1 MALTRRDF
9 IKVLGAGASAG
20 VIGTGYAY
28 RDSLFAQDNMYELAR
43 SGNAR
48 ILHITDVHGNLL
60 PNYFREPNV
69 NLGLGDT
76 FGKLPH
82 VVGSKLLKK
91 LESIGIK
98 PGSPEAYAFTFNN
111 FEELAHKYGKT
122 GGFAQLKTVLDSL
135 RDSAG
140 GAQNTLTVDGG
151 DTWQGSGTSL
161 WTRGADMVEAC
172 NILGVDV
179 MVGHWEFTY
188 KEAETLRNIGF
199 FKGDFLGQNV
209 RILEDALMGDEYFA
223 MTEKYDGNG
232 LYSEDDALPFKP
244 YVIKNVGGNRIAVIG
259 QAFPRTSNANP
270 QKYFFPDWSFGLRE
284 DEMSELV
291 ADIRENEKPDAVIV
305 VSHNGMDVD
314 KKMASRVVGID
325 AIFGGHTHDG
335 MPIPVEVKN
344 PGGTTIVTNAGCSGK
359 YVGVMDMDLRDG
371 KLHDYKYKML
381 PIFTNMIKPNAE
393 MTSFINQTRS
403 KVYDTDVIEA
413 RSSTMSNNPDR
424 VGKTYDS
431 ILTEKLCTTEQ
442 TLYRRG
448 NFMGTWDQ
456 VLVNSLREEHDAD
469 FAMSAG
475 VRWGTSVLAGQ
486 DVTMEDLMTNTSMT
500 YGETYVSE
508 MKGSQ
513 IKDVLEGIAE
523 NLFVLDPYL
532 QSGGDMVR
540 MGGLDYTIDPAKGLG
555 ERITDIKDDEGT
567 AIDPNKSYKVSGW
580 AQVSSVGN
588 GRLMWDV
595 AADYLRR
602 QKHLDL
608 KKVNHPTIKGVKD
621 NPGIEDYAG
630 ELIQFQSIV
639 LQAPV
644 SGAFL

>member
-1 MALTRRDF
+1 MSLTRRDF
-9 IKVLGAGASAG
+9 IKVLGAGSAAG
-20 VIGTGYAY
+20 LISGCGNDAPTKL
-28 RDSLFAQDNMYELAR
+28 SSQDNMYEVAKT
-43 SGNAR
+43 GNAR
-48 ILHITDVHGNLL
+48 ILHITDTHGNLL

-69 NLGLGDT
+69 NLG
-76 FGKLPH
+76 FGPTYGQLPH
-82 VVGSKLLKK
+82 VVGNKLLEK
-91 LESIGIK
+91 IGVK
-98 PGSPEAYAFTFNN
+98 PGSPEAYAFTYNN
-111 FEELAHKYGKT
+111 FEELSNKYGKT
-122 GGFAQLKTVLDSL
+122 GGFAQIKTVLESL

-140 GAQNTLTVDGG
+140 GIQNTLTIDGG

-172 NILGVDV
+172 NMLGVDV

-188 KEAETLRNIGF
+188 KEEETLKNIGF

-209 RILEDALMGDEYFA
+209 RILEDALMGDKYA
-223 MTEKYDGNG
+223 TMTEKFDGNG
-232 LYSEDDALPFKP
+232 LYSEDDAMPFKP
-244 YVIKNVGGNRIAVIG
+244 YVIKNVGGHRIAVIG

-314 KKMASRVVGID
+314 IKMASRIVGID

-335 MPIPVEVKN
+335 MPKPIEVKN
-344 PGGTTIVTNAGCSGK
+344 AGGITVVTNAGCSGK
-359 YVGVMDMDLRDG
+359 YIGVMDLEIKDHKMVG
-371 KLHDYKYKML
+371 YNYKML
-381 PIFTNMIKPNAE
+381 PILTNLIKPDAAMVSYITKMRN
-393 MTSFINQTRS
+393 T
-403 KVYDTDVIEA
+403 KYDKNVVEA

-424 VGKTYDS
+424 VGKTYDE
-431 ILTEKLCTTEQ
+431 ILTEKLCSTTQ

-475 VRWGTSVLAGQ
+475 VRWGTSVPAGH

-508 MKGSQ
+508 MKGAQ
-513 IKDVLEGIAE
+513 LKDVLEGIAE
-523 NLFVLDPYL
+523 NLFVQDPYL

-540 MGGLDYTIDPAKGLG
+540 MGGMDYTIDPAAGLG
-555 ERITDIKDDEGT
+555 NRISEMKDDAGT

-580 AQVSSVGN
+580 AQVGSVGN

-595 AADYLRR
+595 AADYLRK
-602 QKHLDL
+602 QGTLDL
-608 KKVNHPTIKGVKD
+608 KKVNHPTVKGVKT
-621 NPGIEDYAG
+621 NPGIENYSG
-630 ELIQFQSIV
+630 ELI
-639 LQAPV
+639 
-644 SGAFL
+644 

>member
-1 MALTRRDF
+1 MSLTRRDF
-9 IKVLGAGASAG
+9 IKVLGAGSAAGLISGCGNDAPTKLAS
-20 VIGTGYAY
+20 
-28 RDSLFAQDNMYELAR
+28 QDNMYEVPKT
-43 SGNAR
+43 GNAR
-48 ILHITDVHGNLL
+48 ILHITDTHGNLL

-69 NLGLGDT
+69 NLG
-76 FGKLPH
+76 FGPTYGQLPH
-82 VVGSKLLKK
+82 VVGNKLL
-91 LESIGIK
+91 EQIGVK
-98 PGSPEAYAFTFNN
+98 PGSPEAYAFTYNN
-111 FEELAHKYGKT
+111 FEELSAKYGKT
-122 GGFAQLKTVLDSL
+122 GGFGQIKTVLDSL

-140 GAQNTLTVDGG
+140 GVQNTLTIDGG

-172 NILGVDV
+172 NMLGVDV

-188 KEAETLRNIGF
+188 KEEETLKNIGF

-209 RILEDALMGDEYFA
+209 RILEDALMGDEYIT
-223 MTEKYDGNG
+223 MTEKFDGNG
-232 LYSEDDALPFKP
+232 LYSEDDAMPFKP
-244 YVIKNVGGNRIAVIG
+244 YVIKNVGGHRIAVIG

-314 KKMASRVVGID
+314 IKMASRIVGID

-335 MPIPVEVKN
+335 MPKPVEVKN
-344 PGGTTIVTNAGCSGK
+344 AGGVTVVTNAGCSGK
-359 YVGVMDMDLRDG
+359 YIGVMDLEIKDHKMVG
-371 KLHDYKYKML
+371 YNYKML
-381 PIFTNMIKPNAE
+381 PILTNLIKPDAAMVSYITKMRN
-393 MTSFINQTRS
+393 T
-403 KVYDTDVIEA
+403 KYDKNVVEA

-424 VGKTYDS
+424 VGKTYDE
-431 ILTEKLCTTEQ
+431 ILTEKLCSTTQ

-475 VRWGTSVLAGQ
+475 VRWGTSVPAGH

-508 MKGSQ
+508 MKGAQ
-513 IKDVLEGIAE
+513 LKDILEGIAE
-523 NLFVLDPYL
+523 NLFVQDPYL

-540 MGGLDYTIDPAKGLG
+540 MGGMDYTIDPAAGLG
-555 ERITDIKDDEGT
+555 NRISEMKDDAGT

-580 AQVSSVGN
+580 AQVGSVGN

-595 AADYLRR
+595 AADYLRK
-602 QKHLDL
+602 QGTLDL
-608 KKVNHPTIKGVKD
+608 KKVNHPTVKGVKT
-621 NPGIEDYAG
+621 NPGIENYSG
-630 ELIQFQSIV
+630 ELI
-639 LQAPV
+639 
-644 SGAFL
+644 

>member
-1 MALTRRDF
+1 MSLTRRDF
-9 IKVLGAGASAG
+9 IKVLGAGSAAGLISGCGGDASAKL
-20 VIGTGYAY
+20 
-28 RDSLFAQDNMYELAR
+28 SSQDNMYEVAKT
-43 SGNAR
+43 GNAR
-48 ILHITDVHGNLL
+48 ILHITDTHGNLL

-69 NLGLGDT
+69 NLG
-76 FGKLPH
+76 FGPTYGQLPH
-82 VVGSKLLKK
+82 VVGNKLL
-91 LESIGIK
+91 EQIGVK
-98 PGSPEAYAFTFNN
+98 PGSPEAYAFTYNN
-111 FEELAHKYGKT
+111 FEELSNKYGKT
-122 GGFAQLKTVLDSL
+122 GGFAQIKTVLESL

-140 GAQNTLTVDGG
+140 GIQNTLTIDGG

-172 NILGVDV
+172 NMLGVDV

-188 KEAETLRNIGF
+188 KEEETLKNIGF

-209 RILEDALMGDEYFA
+209 RILEDALMGDEYA
-223 MTEKYDGNG
+223 TMTEKFDGNG
-232 LYSEDDALPFKP
+232 LYNEDDAMPFKP
-244 YVIKNVGGNRIAVIG
+244 YVIKNVGGHRIAVIG

-314 KKMASRVVGID
+314 IKMASRVVGID

-335 MPIPVEVKN
+335 MPKPIEVKN
-344 PGGTTIVTNAGCSGK
+344 AGGITVVTNAGCSGK
-359 YVGVMDMDLRDG
+359 YIGVMDLEIKDHKMVG
-371 KLHDYKYKML
+371 YNYKML
-381 PIFTNMIKPNAE
+381 PILTNLIKPDAAMVSYITKMRN
-393 MTSFINQTRS
+393 T
-403 KVYDTDVIEA
+403 KYDKNVVEA

-424 VGKTYDS
+424 VGKTYDE
-431 ILTEKLCTTEQ
+431 ILTEKLCSATQ

-475 VRWGTSVLAGQ
+475 VRWGTSVPAGH

-508 MKGSQ
+508 MKGAQ
-513 IKDVLEGIAE
+513 LKDVLEGIAE
-523 NLFVLDPYL
+523 NLFVQDPYL

-540 MGGLDYTIDPAKGLG
+540 MGGMDYTIDPAAGLG
-555 ERITDIKDDEGT
+555 NRISEMKDDAGT

-580 AQVSSVGN
+580 AQVGSVGN

-595 AADYLRR
+595 AADYLRK
-602 QKHLDL
+602 QGTLDL
-608 KKVNHPTIKGVKD
+608 KKVNHPTIKGVKT
-621 NPGIEDYAG
+621 NPGIENYSG
-630 ELIQFQSIV
+630 ELI
-639 LQAPV
+639 
-644 SGAFL
+644 

>member
-1 MALTRRDF
+1 MSLTRRDF
-9 IKVLGAGASAG
+9 IKVLGAGSAAGLISGCGGDASAKL
-20 VIGTGYAY
+20 
-28 RDSLFAQDNMYELAR
+28 SSQDNMYEVAKT
-43 SGNAR
+43 GNAR
-48 ILHITDVHGNLL
+48 ILHITDTHGNLL

-69 NLGLGDT
+69 NLG
-76 FGKLPH
+76 FGPTYGELPH
-82 VVGSKLLKK
+82 VVGNKLL
-91 LESIGIK
+91 EQIGVK
-98 PGSPEAYAFTFNN
+98 PGSAEAYAFTYNN
-111 FEELAHKYGKT
+111 FEELSNKYGKT
-122 GGFAQLKTVLDSL
+122 GGFAQIKTVLESL

-140 GAQNTLTVDGG
+140 GIQNTLTIDGG

-172 NILGVDV
+172 NMLGVDV

-188 KEAETLRNIGF
+188 KEEETLKNIGF

-209 RILEDALMGDEYFA
+209 RILEDALMGDEYA
-223 MTEKYDGNG
+223 TMTEKFDGNG
-232 LYSEDDALPFKP
+232 LYSEDDAMPFKP
-244 YVIKNVGGNRIAVIG
+244 YVIKNVGGHRIAVIG
-259 QAFPRTSNANP
+259 QAFPRTANANP

-314 KKMASRVVGID
+314 IKMASRIVGID

-335 MPIPVEVKN
+335 MPKPIEVKN
-344 PGGTTIVTNAGCSGK
+344 AGGITVVTNAGCSGK
-359 YVGVMDMDLRDG
+359 YIGVMDLEIKDHKMVG
-371 KLHDYKYKML
+371 YNYKML
-381 PIFTNMIKPNAE
+381 PILTNLIKPDAAMVSYITKMRN
-393 MTSFINQTRS
+393 T
-403 KVYDTDVIEA
+403 KYDKNVVEA

-424 VGKTYDS
+424 VGKTYDE
-431 ILTEKLCTTEQ
+431 ILTEKLCSTTQ

-475 VRWGTSVLAGQ
+475 VRWGTSVPAGH

-508 MKGSQ
+508 MKGAQ
-513 IKDVLEGIAE
+513 LKDILEGVAE
-523 NLFVLDPYL
+523 NLFVQDPYL

-540 MGGLDYTIDPAKGLG
+540 MGGMDYTIDPAAGLG
-555 ERITDIKDDEGT
+555 NRISEMKDDAGT

-580 AQVSSVGN
+580 AQVGSVGN

-595 AADYLRR
+595 AADYLRK
-602 QKHLDL
+602 QGTLDL
-608 KKVNHPTIKGVKD
+608 KKVNHPTVKGVKT
-621 NPGIEDYAG
+621 NPGIENYSG
-630 ELIQFQSIV
+630 ELI
-639 LQAPV
+639 
-644 SGAFL
+644 

>member
-1 MALTRRDF
+1 MSLTRRDF
-9 IKVLGAGASAG
+9 IKVLGAGSAAG
-20 VIGTGYAY
+20 LISGCGNDAPTKL
-28 RDSLFAQDNMYELAR
+28 SSQDNMYEVAKT
-43 SGNAR
+43 GNAR
-48 ILHITDVHGNLL
+48 ILHITDTHGNLL

-69 NLGLGDT
+69 NLG
-76 FGKLPH
+76 FGPTYGQLPH
-82 VVGSKLLKK
+82 VVGNKLL
-91 LESIGIK
+91 EQIGVK
-98 PGSPEAYAFTFNN
+98 PGSPEAYAFTYNN
-111 FEELAHKYGKT
+111 FEELSNKYGKT
-122 GGFAQLKTVLDSL
+122 GGFAQIKTVLESL

-140 GAQNTLTVDGG
+140 GIQNTLTIDGG

-172 NILGVDV
+172 NMLGVDV

-188 KEAETLRNIGF
+188 KEEETLKNIGF

-209 RILEDALMGDEYFA
+209 RILEDALMGDKYA
-223 MTEKYDGNG
+223 TMTEKFDGNG
-232 LYSEDDALPFKP
+232 LYSEDDAMPFKP
-244 YVIKNVGGNRIAVIG
+244 YVIKNVGGHRIAVIG

-314 KKMASRVVGID
+314 IKMASRIVGID

-335 MPIPVEVKN
+335 MPKPIEVKN
-344 PGGTTIVTNAGCSGK
+344 AGGITVVTNAGCSGK
-359 YVGVMDMDLRDG
+359 YIGVMDLEIKDHKMVG
-371 KLHDYKYKML
+371 YNYKML
-381 PIFTNMIKPNAE
+381 PILTNLIKPDAAMVSYITKMRN
-393 MTSFINQTRS
+393 T
-403 KVYDTDVIEA
+403 KYDKNVVEA

-424 VGKTYDS
+424 VGKTYDE
-431 ILTEKLCTTEQ
+431 ILTEKLCSTTQ

-475 VRWGTSVLAGQ
+475 VRWGTSVPAGH

-508 MKGSQ
+508 MKGAQ
-513 IKDVLEGIAE
+513 LKDVLEGIAE
-523 NLFVLDPYL
+523 NLFVQDPYL

-540 MGGLDYTIDPAKGLG
+540 MGGMDYTIDPAAGLG
-555 ERITDIKDDEGT
+555 NRISEMKDDAGT

-580 AQVSSVGN
+580 AQVGSVGN

-595 AADYLRR
+595 AADYLRK
-602 QKHLDL
+602 QGTLDL
-608 KKVNHPTIKGVKD
+608 KKVNHPTIKGVKT
-621 NPGIEDYAG
+621 NPGIENYSG
-630 ELIQFQSIV
+630 ELI
-639 LQAPV
+639 
-644 SGAFL
+644 

>member
-1 MALTRRDF
+1 MSLTRRDF
-9 IKVLGAGASAG
+9 IKVLGAGSAAGLISGCGGDASAK
-20 VIGTGYAY
+20 
-28 RDSLFAQDNMYELAR
+28 FASQDNMYEVAKT
-43 SGNAR
+43 GNAR
-48 ILHITDVHGNLL
+48 ILHITDTHGNLL

-69 NLGLGDT
+69 NLG
-76 FGKLPH
+76 FGPTYGQLPH
-82 VVGSKLLKK
+82 VVGNKLL
-91 LESIGIK
+91 EQIGVK
-98 PGSPEAYAFTFNN
+98 PGSPEAYAFTYNN
-111 FEELAHKYGKT
+111 FEELSNKYGKT
-122 GGFAQLKTVLDSL
+122 GGFAQIKTVLESL

-140 GAQNTLTVDGG
+140 GIQNTLTIDGG

-172 NILGVDV
+172 NMLGVDV

-188 KEAETLRNIGF
+188 KEEETLKNIGF

-209 RILEDALMGDEYFA
+209 RILEDALMGDKYA
-223 MTEKYDGNG
+223 TMTEKFDGNG
-232 LYSEDDALPFKP
+232 LYSEDDAMPFKP
-244 YVIKNVGGNRIAVIG
+244 YVIKNVGGHRIAVIG

-314 KKMASRVVGID
+314 IKMASRIVGID

-335 MPIPVEVKN
+335 MPKPIEVKN
-344 PGGTTIVTNAGCSGK
+344 AGGITVVTNAGCSGK
-359 YVGVMDMDLRDG
+359 YIGVMDLEIKDHKMVG
-371 KLHDYKYKML
+371 YNYKML
-381 PIFTNMIKPNAE
+381 PILTNLIKPDAAMVSYITKMRN
-393 MTSFINQTRS
+393 T
-403 KVYDTDVIEA
+403 KYDKNVVEA

-424 VGKTYDS
+424 VGKTYDE
-431 ILTEKLCTTEQ
+431 ILTEKLCSTTQ

-475 VRWGTSVLAGQ
+475 VRWGTSVPAGH

-508 MKGSQ
+508 MKGAQ
-513 IKDVLEGIAE
+513 LKDVLEGIAE
-523 NLFVLDPYL
+523 NLFVQDPYL

-540 MGGLDYTIDPAKGLG
+540 MGGMDYTIDPAAGLG
-555 ERITDIKDDEGT
+555 NRISEMKDDAGT

-580 AQVSSVGN
+580 AQVGSVGN

-595 AADYLRR
+595 AADYLRK
-602 QKHLDL
+602 QGTLDL
-608 KKVNHPTIKGVKD
+608 KKVNHPTIKGVKT
-621 NPGIEDYAG
+621 NPGIENYSG
-630 ELIQFQSIV
+630 ELI
-639 LQAPV
+639 
-644 SGAFL
+644 

>member
-9 IKVLGAGASAG
+9 IKVMGAGSAAGMISGCGGDASAKL
-20 VIGTGYAY
+20 A
-28 RDSLFAQDNMYELAR
+28 SQDNMYEVPKT
-43 SGNAR
+43 GNAR
-48 ILHITDVHGNLL
+48 ILHITDTHGNLL

-69 NLGLGDT
+69 NLGFGKT
-76 FGKLPH
+76 FGQLPH
-82 VVGSKLLKK
+82 VVGSNLLK
-91 LESIGIK
+91 EIGVK
-98 PGSPEAYAFTFNN
+98 PGSPEAYAFTYNN
-111 FEELAHKYGKT
+111 FEDLAAKYGKT
-122 GGFAQLKTVLDSL
+122 GGFGQIKTVLESL
-135 RDSAG
+135 RESAG
-140 GAQNTLTVDGG
+140 GVQNTLTVDGG

-172 NILGVDV
+172 NMLGVDV

-188 KEAETLRNIGF
+188 KEEETLKNIGF

-209 RILEDALMGDEYFA
+209 RILEDALMGDEYMT

-232 LYSEDDALPFKP
+232 LYNEDDALPFKP
-244 YVIKNVGGNRIAVIG
+244 YVIKNVGGHRIAVIG

-291 ADIRENEKPDAVIV
+291 ADIRANEKPDAVIV

-314 KKMASRVVGID
+314 IKMASRVVGID

-335 MPIPVEVKN
+335 MPKPIEVKN
-344 PGGTTIVTNAGCSGK
+344 PGGMTVVTNAGCSGK
-359 YVGVMDMDLRDG
+359 YIGVMDLEIKDHKMVG
-371 KLHDYKYKML
+371 YNYKML
-381 PIFTNMIKPNAE
+381 PILTDFVKPDAQ
-393 MTSFINQTRS
+393 MVSFINKMRNTQ
-403 KVYDTDVIEA
+403 YDENVVEA
-413 RSSTMSNNPDR
+413 RSAAMSNNMDR
-424 VGKTYDS
+424 LGKTYNE
-431 ILTEKLCTTEQ
+431 ILTEKLCSTSQ

-456 VLVNSLREEHDAD
+456 VLVNSLREEHNAD

-475 VRWGTSVLAGQ
+475 VRWGTSVPAGH

-513 IKDVLEGIAE
+513 LKETLEGIAE
-523 NLFVLDPYL
+523 NLFVQDPYL

-540 MGGLDYTIDPAKGLG
+540 MGGMDYTIDPAATLG
-555 ERITDIKDDEGT
+555 NRISDMKDDEGT
-567 AIDPNKSYKVSGW
+567 PIDPNKSYKVSGW
-580 AQVSSVGN
+580 AQVGSVGN

-595 AADYLRR
+595 AADYLRK
-602 QKHLDL
+602 QGTLDL
-608 KKVNHPTIKGVKD
+608 KKVNHPTIKGVKN
-621 NPGIEDYAG
+621 NPGIENYAG
-630 ELIQFQSIV
+630 ELI
-639 LQAPV
+639 
-644 SGAFL
+644 

>member
-1 MALTRRDF
+1 MSLTRRDF
-9 IKVLGAGASAG
+9 IKVLGAGSAAG
-20 VIGTGYAY
+20 LISGCGNDAPTKL
-28 RDSLFAQDNMYELAR
+28 SSQDNMYEVAKT
-43 SGNAR
+43 GNAR
-48 ILHITDVHGNLL
+48 ILHITDTHGNLL

-69 NLGLGDT
+69 NLG
-76 FGKLPH
+76 FGPTYGQLPH
-82 VVGSKLLKK
+82 VVGNKLL
-91 LESIGIK
+91 EQIGVK
-98 PGSPEAYAFTFNN
+98 PGSPEAYAFTYNN
-111 FEELAHKYGKT
+111 FEELSNKYGKT
-122 GGFAQLKTVLDSL
+122 GGFAQIKTVLESL

-140 GAQNTLTVDGG
+140 GIQNTLTIDGG

-172 NILGVDV
+172 NMLGVDV

-188 KEAETLRNIGF
+188 KEEETLKNIGF

-209 RILEDALMGDEYFA
+209 RILEDALMGDKYA
-223 MTEKYDGNG
+223 TMTEKFDGNG
-232 LYSEDDALPFKP
+232 LYSEDDAMPFKP
-244 YVIKNVGGNRIAVIG
+244 YVIKNVGGHRIAVIG

-314 KKMASRVVGID
+314 IKMASRIVGID

-335 MPIPVEVKN
+335 MPKPIEVKN
-344 PGGTTIVTNAGCSGK
+344 AGGITVVTNAGCSGK
-359 YVGVMDMDLRDG
+359 YIGVMDLEIKDHKMVG
-371 KLHDYKYKML
+371 YNYKML
-381 PIFTNMIKPNAE
+381 PILTNLIKPDAAMVSYITKMRN
-393 MTSFINQTRS
+393 T
-403 KVYDTDVIEA
+403 KYDKNVVEA

-424 VGKTYDS
+424 VGKTYDE
-431 ILTEKLCTTEQ
+431 ILTEKLCSTTQ

-475 VRWGTSVLAGQ
+475 VRWGTSVPAGH

-508 MKGSQ
+508 MKGAQ
-513 IKDVLEGIAE
+513 LKDVLEGIAE
-523 NLFVLDPYL
+523 NLFVQDPYL

-540 MGGLDYTIDPAKGLG
+540 MGGMDYTIDPAAGLG
-555 ERITDIKDDEGT
+555 NRISEMKDDAGT

-580 AQVSSVGN
+580 AQVGSVGN

-595 AADYLRR
+595 AADYLRK
-602 QKHLDL
+602 QGTLDL
-608 KKVNHPTIKGVKD
+608 KKVNHPTVKGVKT
-621 NPGIEDYAG
+621 NPGIENYSG
-630 ELIQFQSIV
+630 ELI
-639 LQAPV
+639 
-644 SGAFL
+644 

>member
-1 MALTRRDF
+1 MSLTRRDF
-9 IKVLGAGASAG
+9 IKVLGAGSAAGLISGCGNDAPTKLAS
-20 VIGTGYAY
+20 
-28 RDSLFAQDNMYELAR
+28 QDNMYEVAKT
-43 SGNAR
+43 GNAR
-48 ILHITDVHGNLL
+48 ILHITDTHGNLL

-69 NLGLGDT
+69 NLG
-76 FGKLPH
+76 FGPTYGQLPH
-82 VVGSKLLKK
+82 VVGNKLL
-91 LESIGIK
+91 EQIGVK
-98 PGSPEAYAFTFNN
+98 PGSPEAYAFTYNN
-111 FEELAHKYGKT
+111 FEELSNKYGKT
-122 GGFAQLKTVLDSL
+122 GGFAQIKTVLESL

-140 GAQNTLTVDGG
+140 GVKNTLTIDGG

-172 NILGVDV
+172 NMLGVDV

-188 KEAETLRNIGF
+188 KEEETLKNIGF

-209 RILEDALMGDEYFA
+209 RILEDALMGDKYA
-223 MTEKYDGNG
+223 TMTEKFDGNG
-232 LYSEDDALPFKP
+232 LYSEDDAMPFKP
-244 YVIKNVGGNRIAVIG
+244 YVIKNVGGHRIAVIG
-259 QAFPRTSNANP
+259 QAFPRTANANP

-314 KKMASRVVGID
+314 IKMASRIVGID

-335 MPIPVEVKN
+335 MPKPIEVKN
-344 PGGTTIVTNAGCSGK
+344 AGGITVVTNAGCSGK
-359 YVGVMDMDLRDG
+359 YIGVMDLEIKDHKMVG
-371 KLHDYKYKML
+371 YNYKML
-381 PIFTNMIKPNAE
+381 PILTNFIKPDAAMVSYITKMRN
-393 MTSFINQTRS
+393 T
-403 KVYDTDVIEA
+403 KYDKNVVEA

-424 VGKTYDS
+424 VGKTYDE
-431 ILTEKLCTTEQ
+431 ILTEKLCSTTQ

-475 VRWGTSVLAGQ
+475 VRWGTSVPAGH

-508 MKGSQ
+508 MKGAQ
-513 IKDVLEGIAE
+513 LKDVLEGIAE
-523 NLFVLDPYL
+523 NLFVQDPYL

-540 MGGLDYTIDPAKGLG
+540 MGGMDYTIDPAAGLG
-555 ERITDIKDDEGT
+555 NRISEMKDDAGT

-580 AQVSSVGN
+580 AQVGSVGN

-595 AADYLRR
+595 AADYLRK
-602 QKHLDL
+602 QGTLDL
-608 KKVNHPTIKGVKD
+608 KKVNHPTIKGVKT
-621 NPGIEDYAG
+621 NPGIENYSG
-630 ELIQFQSIV
+630 ELI
-639 LQAPV
+639 
-644 SGAFL
+644 

>member
-1 MALTRRDF
+1 MSLTRRDF
-9 IKVLGAGASAG
+9 IKVLGAGSAAGLISGCGGDASAKL
-20 VIGTGYAY
+20 
-28 RDSLFAQDNMYELAR
+28 SSQDNMYEVAKT
-43 SGNAR
+43 GNAR
-48 ILHITDVHGNLL
+48 ILHITDTHGNLL

-69 NLGLGDT
+69 NLG
-76 FGKLPH
+76 FGPTYGQLPH
-82 VVGSKLLKK
+82 VVGNKLL
-91 LESIGIK
+91 EQIGVK
-98 PGSPEAYAFTFNN
+98 PGSAEAYAFTYNN
-111 FEELAHKYGKT
+111 FEELSNKYGKT
-122 GGFAQLKTVLDSL
+122 GGFAQIKTVLESL

-140 GAQNTLTVDGG
+140 GIQNTLTIDGG

-172 NILGVDV
+172 NMLGVDV

-188 KEAETLRNIGF
+188 KEEETLKNIGF

-209 RILEDALMGDEYFA
+209 RILEDALMGDEYA
-223 MTEKYDGNG
+223 TMTEKFDGNG
-232 LYSEDDALPFKP
+232 LYSEDDAMPFKP
-244 YVIKNVGGNRIAVIG
+244 YVIKNVGGHRIAVIG

-314 KKMASRVVGID
+314 IKMASRIVGID

-335 MPIPVEVKN
+335 MPKPIEVKN
-344 PGGTTIVTNAGCSGK
+344 AGGVTVVTNAGCSGK
-359 YVGVMDMDLRDG
+359 YIGVMDLEIKDHKMVG
-371 KLHDYKYKML
+371 YNYKML
-381 PIFTNMIKPNAE
+381 PILTNLIKPDAAMVSYITKMRN
-393 MTSFINQTRS
+393 T
-403 KVYDTDVIEA
+403 KYDKNVVEA

-424 VGKTYDS
+424 VGKTYDE
-431 ILTEKLCTTEQ
+431 ILTEKLCSTTQ

-475 VRWGTSVLAGQ
+475 VRWGTSVPAGH

-508 MKGSQ
+508 MKGAQ
-513 IKDVLEGIAE
+513 LKDILEGVAE
-523 NLFVLDPYL
+523 NLFVQDPYL

-540 MGGLDYTIDPAKGLG
+540 MGGMDYTIDPAAGLG
-555 ERITDIKDDEGT
+555 NRISEMKDDAGT

-580 AQVSSVGN
+580 AQVGSVGN

-595 AADYLRR
+595 AADYLRK
-602 QKHLDL
+602 QGTLDL
-608 KKVNHPTIKGVKD
+608 KKVNHPTVKGVKT
-621 NPGIEDYAG
+621 NPGIENYSG
-630 ELIQFQSIV
+630 ELI
-639 LQAPV
+639 
-644 SGAFL
+644 

>member
-1 MALTRRDF
+1 MALTRREF
-9 IKVLGAGASAG
+9 IKVLGAGSAAG
-20 VIGTGYAY
+20 LIGTGQA
-28 RDSLFAQDNMYELAR
+28 RHNSLFGQENMYEVPKT
-43 SGNAR
+43 GNAR

-69 NLGLGDT
+69 NLGFGDT
-76 FGKLPH
+76 FAQFPH
-82 VVGSKLLKK
+82 VVGNNLLK
-91 LESIGIK
+91 EIGVK
-98 PGSPEAYAFTFNN
+98 PGSPEAYAFTYNN
-111 FEELAHKYGKT
+111 FEDLAAKYGKT
-122 GGFAQLKTVLDSL
+122 GGFGQIKTVLDSL

-140 GAQNTLTVDGG
+140 GVGNTLTLDGG

-188 KEAETLRNIGF
+188 KEAEVLKNIGF

-209 RILEDALMGDEYFA
+209 RIMEDALMEDEYIT

-232 LYSEDDALPFKP
+232 LFNEDDALPFKP
-244 YVIKNVGGNRIAVIG
+244 YVIKNVGGHRIAVIG

-291 ADIRENEKPDAVIV
+291 TDIRENEKPDAVIL

-314 KKMASRVVGID
+314 IKMASRVVGID

-335 MPIPVEVKN
+335 MPKPIEVKN
-344 PGGTTIVTNAGCSGK
+344 AGGVTVVTNAGCSGK
-359 YVGVMDMDLRDG
+359 YIGVMDLNIKDHNMVG
-371 KLHDYKYKML
+371 YEYKML
-381 PIFTNMIKPNAE
+381 PILTNLIKPDAS
-393 MTSFINQTRS
+393 MVSFIDKMRNTT
-403 KVYDTDVIEA
+403 YDKNVVEA
-413 RSSTMSNNPDR
+413 RNSAMSNNPDR
-424 VGKTYDS
+424 VGKTYDA

-475 VRWGTSVLAGQ
+475 VRWGTSVVSGQ

-513 IKDVLEGIAE
+513 LKEILEAIAE
-523 NLFVLDPYL
+523 NLFVQDPYL

-540 MGGLDYTIDPAKGLG
+540 MGGMDYTIDPAAGYM
-555 ERITDIKDDEGT
+555 ERISDMKDDEGT
-567 AIDPNKSYKVSGW
+567 PIDPNKSYKVSGW
-580 AQVSSVGN
+580 AQVGSIGN

-595 AADYLRR
+595 AADYLRK
-602 QKHLDL
+602 QKHLNL
-608 KKVNHPTIKGVKD
+608 SKVNHPTIKGVKN
-621 NPGIEDYAG
+621 NPGIENYAG
-630 ELIQFQSIV
+630 KLI
-639 LQAPV
+639 
-644 SGAFL
+644 

>member
-1 MALTRRDF
+1 MSLTRRDF
-9 IKVLGAGASAG
+9 IKVLGAGSAAGLISGCGNDAPAKLAS
-20 VIGTGYAY
+20 
-28 RDSLFAQDNMYELAR
+28 QDNMYEVAKT
-43 SGNAR
+43 GNAR
-48 ILHITDVHGNLL
+48 ILHITDTHGNLL

-69 NLGLGDT
+69 NLG
-76 FGKLPH
+76 FGPTYGQLPH
-82 VVGSKLLKK
+82 VVGNKLL
-91 LESIGIK
+91 EQIGVK
-98 PGSPEAYAFTFNN
+98 PGSAEAYAFTYNN
-111 FEELAHKYGKT
+111 FEELSAKYGKT
-122 GGFAQLKTVLDSL
+122 GGFGQIKTVLDSL

-140 GAQNTLTVDGG
+140 GVKNTLTIDGG

-172 NILGVDV
+172 NMLGVDV

-188 KEAETLRNIGF
+188 KEEETLKNIGF

-209 RILEDALMGDEYFA
+209 RILEDALMGDKYA
-223 MTEKYDGNG
+223 TMTEKFDGNG
-232 LYSEDDALPFKP
+232 LYSEDDAMPFKP
-244 YVIKNVGGNRIAVIG
+244 YVIKNVGGHRIAVIG

-314 KKMASRVVGID
+314 IKMASRVVGID

-335 MPIPVEVKN
+335 MPKPIEVKN
-344 PGGTTIVTNAGCSGK
+344 AGGITVVTNAGCSGK
-359 YVGVMDMDLRDG
+359 YIGVMDLEIKDHKMVG
-371 KLHDYKYKML
+371 YNYKML
-381 PIFTNMIKPNAE
+381 PILTNFIKPDAAMVSYITKMRN
-393 MTSFINQTRS
+393 T
-403 KVYDTDVIEA
+403 KYDKNVVEA

-424 VGKTYDS
+424 VGKTYDE
-431 ILTEKLCTTEQ
+431 ILTEKLCSTNQ

-475 VRWGTSVLAGQ
+475 VRWGTSVPAGH

-508 MKGSQ
+508 MKGAQ
-513 IKDVLEGIAE
+513 LKEVLEGIAE
-523 NLFVLDPYL
+523 NLFVQDPYL

-540 MGGLDYTIDPAKGLG
+540 MGGMDYTIDPAAGLG
-555 ERITDIKDDEGT
+555 NRISEMKDDE
-567 AIDPNKSYKVSGW
+567 
-580 AQVSSVGN
+580 
-588 GRLMWDV
+588 
-595 AADYLRR
+595 
-602 QKHLDL
+602 
-608 KKVNHPTIKGVKD
+608 
-621 NPGIEDYAG
+621 
-630 ELIQFQSIV
+630 
-639 LQAPV
+639 
-644 SGAFL
+644 

>member
-1 MALTRRDF
+1 MALTRREF
-9 IKVLGAGASAG
+9 IKVLGAGSAAGLISGCGGNDSAKLAS
-20 VIGTGYAY
+20 
-28 RDSLFAQDNMYELAR
+28 QENMYEVPKT
-43 SGNAR
+43 GNAR
-48 ILHITDVHGNLL
+48 ILHITDAHGNLL

-82 VVGSKLLKK
+82 VVGNNLLKQ
-91 LESIGIK
+91 LGIK
-98 PGSPEAYAFTFNN
+98 PGSPEAYAFTYNN
-111 FEELAHKYGKT
+111 FEDLAAKYGKT
-122 GGFAQLKTVLDSL
+122 GGFAQVKTVLDSL
-135 RDSAG
+135 RESAG
-140 GAQNTLTVDGG
+140 GVQNTLTVDGG

-188 KEAETLRNIGF
+188 KEEETLKNVGF

-209 RILEDALMGDEYFA
+209 RILEDALMGDEYIA

-232 LYSEDDALPFKP
+232 LYDEDESMPFKP
-244 YVIKNVGGNRIAVIG
+244 YVIKNVGGHRIAVIG

-291 ADIRENEKPDAVIV
+291 ADIRANEKPDAVIV

-314 KKMASRVVGID
+314 IKMASRVVGID

-335 MPIPVEVKN
+335 MPKPVEVKN
-344 PGGTTIVTNAGCSGK
+344 AGGTTIVTNAGCSGK
-359 YVGVMDMDLRDG
+359 YIGVMDLEIKG
-371 KLHDYKYKML
+371 HKVVGYNYKML
-381 PIFTNMIKPNAE
+381 PIITDFIKPDPQ
-393 MTSFINQTRS
+393 MVSFINQMRGT
-403 KVYDTDVIEA
+403 KYDKAVVEA
-413 RSSTMSNNPDR
+413 RSSEMSNNASR
-424 VGKTYDS
+424 LGKTYDE

-475 VRWGTSVLAGQ
+475 VRWGTSVPAGH

-508 MKGSQ
+508 MTGAQ
-513 IKDVLEGIAE
+513 LKDVLEGIAE
-523 NLFVLDPYL
+523 NLFVQDPYL

-540 MGGLDYTIDPAKGLG
+540 MGGLDYTIDPAASLG
-555 ERITDIKDDEGT
+555 SRISEMKDDAGT
-567 AIDPNKSYKVSGW
+567 PVDPNKSYKVSGW
-580 AQVSSVGN
+580 AQVGSIGN

-595 AADYLRR
+595 AADYLRK
-602 QKHLDL
+602 QKHLNL
-608 KKVNHPTIKGVKD
+608 TKVNHPTIKGVKD
-621 NPGIEDYAG
+621 NPGIENYAG
-630 ELIQFQSIV
+630 ELI
-639 LQAPV
+639 
-644 SGAFL
+644 

>member
-1 MALTRRDF
+1 MSLTRRDF
-9 IKVLGAGASAG
+9 IKVLGAGSAAGLISGCGNDAPTKLAS
-20 VIGTGYAY
+20 
-28 RDSLFAQDNMYELAR
+28 QDNMYEVPKT
-43 SGNAR
+43 GNAR
-48 ILHITDVHGNLL
+48 ILHITDTHGNLL

-69 NLGLGDT
+69 NLG
-76 FGKLPH
+76 FGPTYGQLPH
-82 VVGSKLLKK
+82 VVGNKLL
-91 LESIGIK
+91 EQIGVK
-98 PGSPEAYAFTFNN
+98 PGSPEAYAFTYNN
-111 FEELAHKYGKT
+111 FEELSAKYGKT
-122 GGFAQLKTVLDSL
+122 GGFGQIKTVLDSL

-140 GAQNTLTVDGG
+140 GVQNTLTIDGG

-172 NILGVDV
+172 NMLGVDV

-188 KEAETLRNIGF
+188 KEEETLKNIGF

-209 RILEDALMGDEYFA
+209 RILEDALMGDEYIT
-223 MTEKYDGNG
+223 MTEKFDGNG
-232 LYSEDDALPFKP
+232 LYSEDDAMPFKP
-244 YVIKNVGGNRIAVIG
+244 YVIKNVGGHRIAVIG

-314 KKMASRVVGID
+314 IKMASRIVGID

-335 MPIPVEVKN
+335 MPKPVEVKN
-344 PGGTTIVTNAGCSGK
+344 AGGITVVTNAGCSGK
-359 YVGVMDMDLRDG
+359 YIGVMDLEIKDHKMVG
-371 KLHDYKYKML
+371 YNYKML
-381 PIFTNMIKPNAE
+381 PILTNFIKPDAAMVSYITKMRN
-393 MTSFINQTRS
+393 T
-403 KVYDTDVIEA
+403 KYDKNVVEA
-413 RSSTMSNNPDR
+413 RSSAMSNNPDR
-424 VGKTYDS
+424 VGKTYDE
-431 ILTEKLCTTEQ
+431 ILTEKLCSTNQ

-475 VRWGTSVLAGQ
+475 VRWGTSVPAGH

-508 MKGSQ
+508 MKGAQ
-513 IKDVLEGIAE
+513 LKEVLEGIAE
-523 NLFVLDPYL
+523 NLFVQDPYL

-540 MGGLDYTIDPAKGLG
+540 MGGMDYTIDPAAGLG
-555 ERITDIKDDEGT
+555 NRISEMKDDEGT
-567 AIDPNKSYKVSGW
+567 LIDPNKSYKVSGW
-580 AQVSSVGN
+580 AQVGSVGN

-595 AADYLRR
+595 AADYLRK
-602 QKHLDL
+602 QGTLDL
-608 KKVNHPTIKGVKD
+608 KKVNHPTIKGVKT
-621 NPGIEDYAG
+621 NPGIENYSG
-630 ELIQFQSIV
+630 KLI
-639 LQAPV
+639 
-644 SGAFL
+644 

>member
-9 IKVLGAGASAG
+9 IKVLGAGSAAG
-20 VIGTGYAY
+20 LIGTGYTKNTTA
-28 RDSLFAQDNMYELAR
+28 LFAQDNKYEVAKTG
-43 SGNAR
+43 SAR
-48 ILHITDVHGNLL
+48 ILHITDTHGNLL

-69 NLGLGDT
+69 NLGFGDT

-82 VVGSKLLKK
+82 VVGSQLLKAV
-91 LESIGIK
+91 GIR
-98 PGSPEAYAFTFNN
+98 PSSAEAYAFTYNN
-111 FEELAHKYGKT
+111 FETLAAKYGKT
-122 GGFAQLKTVLDSL
+122 GGFGQIKTVLDSL

-140 GAQNTLTVDGG
+140 GVQNTLTVDGG

-172 NILGVDV
+172 NLLGVDV

-188 KEAETLRNIGF
+188 KEEETLKNIGF

-209 RILEDALMGDEYFA
+209 RIMEDALLGDKYIA

-232 LYSEDDALPFKP
+232 LYNEDEALPFKP
-244 YVIKNVGGNRIAVIG
+244 YVIKNVGGHRIAVIG

-291 ADIRENEKPDAVIV
+291 VDIRSNEKPDAVIV

-314 KKMASRVVGID
+314 IKMASRIVGID

-335 MPIPVEVKN
+335 MPKPIEVKN
-344 PGGTTIVTNAGCSGK
+344 PGGITVVTNAGCSGK
-359 YVGVMDMDLRDG
+359 YIGVMDLDIKNHKVAG
-371 KLHDYKYKML
+371 YNYKML
-381 PIFTNMIKPNAE
+381 PILTNLIKPDAQ
-393 MTSFINQTRS
+393 MVSFINKMRNT
-403 KVYDTDVIEA
+403 KYDKNVVEA
-413 RSSTMSNNPDR
+413 RSSTMSNNPNR
-424 VGKTYDS
+424 VGKTYNE
-431 ILTEKLCTTEQ
+431 ILHEKLCTTQQ

-456 VLVNSLREEHDAD
+456 VLVNALREEHNAD
-469 FAMSAG
+469 FALSAG
-475 VRWGTSVLAGQ
+475 VRWGTSVLAG
-486 DVTMEDLMTNTSMT
+486 DSVTMEDLMTNTSMT

-508 MKGSQ
+508 LTGAQ
-513 IKDVLEGIAE
+513 IKGILEGIAE
-523 NLFVLDPYL
+523 NLFVQDPYL

-540 MGGLDYTIDPAKGLG
+540 VGGMDYTIDPAAGLG
-555 ERITDIKDDEGT
+555 NRISNMKDDAGI
-567 AIDPNKSYKVSGW
+567 AIDAKKSYRVSGW

-602 QKHLDL
+602 QKHLRL
-608 KKVNHPTIKGVKD
+608 SKVNHPTIKGVKN
-621 NPGIEDYAG
+621 NPGIENYAG
-630 ELIQFQSIV
+630 KLI
-639 LQAPV
+639 
-644 SGAFL
+644 